1 MNKICKEYVSEI
13 KALFPIKRKPEREYI
28 KKVMVDIEN
37 FCEESEVTTK
47 QELYESYGK
56 PNDVVNNYLATADTE
71 YIAKQISTSRFIRI
85 AVAVLLVLATIA
97 TAVFCINLTTELQY
111 IMEQEQNASIETII
125 EEHN

>member
-56 PNDVVNNYLATADTE
+56 PNDVVNNYLATVDTE

-97 TAVFCINLTTELQY
+97 AAVFCINLTTELQY
-111 IMEQEQNASIETII
+111 LIEEDQKSSTETII